1 VETAATASRGPRLP
15 GGSLLLDTG
24 IFVLGLVVVAGVVH
38 AWWTAGADPRLLTA
52 LAVSLPL
59 GWVLTRFPL
68 MVTGVA
74 SGIYV
79 PFAPVVLF
87 YLLVVHQP
95 RTALAAWAL
104 TALPAYFVDRRPWQ
118 SRVFNAGSSILSSL
132 LATTVLGAV
141 APTRPVDPRMLLAVL
156 LGAATYYATDTVL
169 SAVSIAVERHRT
181 LVSELA
187 EPGALVGGGLFLLV
201 AALGYLSG
209 AVRLAMPGWVA
220 ALTLL
225 PSMAVVVAAW
235 AWRRAH
241 QSRRQQRA
249 LFEAAVRVHAVTTV
263 EELLQALETQG
274 TALVSSGRLQVRSR
288 PPTRRE
294 IGCEL
299 GDDPRRWLVAARPA
313 SGHAEQFDEVALASL
328 ASLASAAL
336 LRVRLA
342 AETER
347 LALVDALT
355 GLANRRAFTTHL
367 ETRVDGGAA
376 GDTAVA
382 VLFVD
387 LDGFKAVNDTL
398 GHAAGDELLTETAH
412 RLRRAVGAE
421 GFVARLGGD
430 EFAAVLP
437 DVFPGA
443 ADDTAAA
450 VVTALRQPFL
460 LGAGPAT
467 ISASVGVTAS
477 EPGDDADALL
487 SRADAA
493 MYVAK
498 RAGGGRSVLG
508 V

>member
-1 VETAATASRGPRLP
+1 M
-15 GGSLLLDTG
+15 LLDSG
-24 IFVLGLVVVAGVVH
+24 IFVLGLGVLVGALH
-38 AWWTAGADPRLLTA
+38 AWWAAGADPRLAAA

-68 MVTGVA
+68 MVTGGA
-74 SGIYV
+74 SGIHV

-87 YLLVVHQP
+87 YLLVVLP
-95 RTALAAWAL
+95 PPVALAAWAL
-104 TALPAYFVDRRPWQ
+104 TAVPAYFVDRRPWQ
-118 SRVFNAGSSILSSL
+118 SRVFNAGSSVLSSL
-132 LATTVLGAV
+132 LAVLVVGAL
-141 APTRPVDPRMLLAVL
+141 APARPVDTRMLLAVL
-156 LGAATYYATDTVL
+156 AGAATYFATDTVL
-169 SAVSIAVERHRT
+169 SAVSIAVERRRAV
-181 LVSELA
+181 LAELA

-201 AALGYLSG
+201 AALGFLAG
-209 AVRLAMPGWVA
+209 AVRHDMPGWVA
-220 ALTLL
+220 LLTLL

-241 QSRRQQRA
+241 ESRRQQRA
-249 LFEAAVRVHAVTTV
+249 LFEAAVRIHAVTSV
-263 EELLQALETQG
+263 EELLRAVEAHG
-274 TALVSSGRLQVRSR
+274 TALVSGGRLEVRSR
-288 PPTRRE
+288 PPVEHE

-299 GDDPRRWLVAARPA
+299 GDDPRRWLVAARPT
-313 SGHAEQFDEVALASL
+313 SRYAEQFDEVALASL
-328 ASLASAAL
+328 GSLAAAAL

-347 LALVDALT
+347 LALVDPLT
-355 GLANRRAFTTHL
+355 GLANRRAFTTRL
-367 ETRVDGGAA
+367 EETVEDGDGGA
-376 GDTAVA
+376 TVA

-398 GHAAGDELLTETAH
+398 GHAAGDELLTESAR
-412 RLRRAVGAE
+412 RLLDAAGPD

-430 EFAAVLP
+430 EFAVVLP
-437 DVFPGA
+437 DLFPGA
-443 ADDTAAA
+443 VDDTADA
-450 VVTALRQPFL
+450 VVTALRAPFL
-460 LGAGPAT
+460 LSAGPAT

-477 EPGDDADALL
+477 EPGDDADTLL

>member
-1 VETAATASRGPRLP
+1 METASTPPRGPRRP
-15 GGSLLLDTG
+15 STSVLLDG
-24 IFVLGLVVVAGVVH
+24 GVFVLGLAVLAGVLH
-38 AWWTAGADPRLLTA
+38 AWWSAGADPRLTTA
-52 LAVSLPL
+52 LALSLPL

-74 SGIYV
+74 SGIHV
-79 PFAPVVLF
+79 PFSPVVLF
-87 YLLVVHQP
+87 YLLVVHRP
-95 RTALAAWAL
+95 RVALAAWVL

-118 SRVFNAGSSILSSL
+118 SRVFNTGSSILSGL
-132 LATTVLGAV
+132 LATLVVGSL
-141 APTRPVDPRMLLAVL
+141 APAQPVDPRMLLAVL
-156 LGAATYYATDTVL
+156 AGAGTYYATDTVL
-169 SAVSIAVERHRT
+169 SAVSIAVERRRT
-181 LVSELA
+181 LVSELV

-201 AALGYLSG
+201 AALGYLAG
-209 AVRLAMPGWVA
+209 AVRQEMPEWVA

-241 QSRRQQRA
+241 QSRRQQRS
-249 LFEAAVRVHAVTTV
+249 LFEAAVRIHAATTV
-263 EELLQALETQG
+263 EELLRAVEAHG
-274 TALVSSGRLQVRSR
+274 TSLVSSGSLEVRSR
-288 PPTRRE
+288 PPAEPE

-299 GDDPRRWLVAARPA
+299 GDDPRRWLVAARPT
-313 SGHAEQFDEVALASL
+313 SRHAEQFDAVALASL
-328 ASLASAAL
+328 GSLTSAAL

-347 LALVDALT
+347 LALVDPLT

-367 ETRVDGGAA
+367 ERGLADGAV
-376 GDTAVA
+376 VA

-398 GHAAGDELLTETAH
+398 GHAAGDELLAESAR
-412 RLRRAVGAE
+412 RLRRAAGVD

-430 EFAAVLP
+430 EFAVVLP
-437 DVFPGA
+437 DLFPGA
-443 ADDTAAA
+443 ADDTAEA
-450 VVTALRQPFL
+450 VVQTLRLPFL
-460 LGAGPAT
+460 LEAGPAT

-477 EPGDDADALL
+477 APGDDADALL

>member
-1 VETAATASRGPRLP
+1 
-15 GGSLLLDTG
+15 
-24 IFVLGLVVVAGVVH
+24 
-38 AWWTAGADPRLLTA
+38 
-52 LAVSLPL
+52 
-59 GWVLTRFPL
+59 
-68 MVTGVA
+68 
-74 SGIYV
+74 
-79 PFAPVVLF
+79 
-87 YLLVVHQP
+87 
-95 RTALAAWAL
+95 
-104 TALPAYFVDRRPWQ
+104 
-118 SRVFNAGSSILSSL
+118 
-132 LATTVLGAV
+132 
-141 APTRPVDPRMLLAVL
+141 
-156 LGAATYYATDTVL
+156 
-169 SAVSIAVERHRT
+169 
-181 LVSELA
+181 
-187 EPGALVGGGLFLLV
+187 
-201 AALGYLSG
+201 
-209 AVRLAMPGWVA
+209 
-220 ALTLL
+220 
-225 PSMAVVVAAW
+225 
-235 AWRRAH
+235 
-241 QSRRQQRA
+241 
-249 LFEAAVRVHAVTTV
+249 
-263 EELLQALETQG
+263 
-274 TALVSSGRLQVRSR
+274 VRSR